1 MRSHLMPG
9 QSHSDSSFVPPVA
22 HDSDSP
28 DIAWRPGPAYL
39 ERSRLLRFM
48 RAQGISD
55 YQELMRRSVQEPGWF
70 WDAVC
75 KDLELEW
82 YRPYEQVM
90 DGSGG
95 VAWTTWF
102 KGGRFNYVH
111 NALDKHA
118 QSARRDQPAVIWEGE
133 TGAAQTLTYAQ
144 LAAETNRLANA
155 LRALG
160 VGRGDRVGV
169 YLPMIPAVVIATFA
183 CSKIGAIYTP
193 IFSGYAAGAVASRLE
208 GCEARLL
215 ITANAFHRR
224 GAEIDMKAVA
234 DEAASA
240 CPSVEHVLVYRH
252 TAREPAAWNGG
263 RDVWWHEA
271 TAGQSDQYATEQMDP
286 EDPYMII
293 YTSGTTGKPKGTV
306 HVHGGFPIKGAQ
318 DMAHCFDF
326 QAGERFFW
334 MTDIG
339 WMMGPWVISGSL
351 MLGGTVV
358 LYDGAPNYPKADRLW
373 EMAARYRVTHLGVS
387 PTLIRALMPA
397 GDDLP
402 ARHDLSSLVLVGSSG
417 EPWTPEAWHWL
428 FEHVGKR
435 ERPIINYSGGTEI
448 SGGIVGCTTIT
459 PIKPCSFSGPVPG
472 IAADVV
478 DDEGHPLRGQVV
490 ELAIRQPWP
499 GMTRGFWKDPARYE
513 AAYWQRIPGLWVHGD
528 FAVID
533 QDGYWYI
540 LGRSDDTI
548 KVAGKRLGPAEVE
561 SAAVTHPAV
570 NEAAAVGVPHPVK
583 GETVVVFAVLR
594 PGTEPSDAL
603 RSEIQAEVVRAMG
616 PALKPETVLFVTAL
630 PKTRNGKVLRRLIR
644 ARHLGKTDL
653 GDLSSLESPDAL
665 EAIANAR

>member
-1 MRSHLMPG
+1 MTG

-22 HDSDSP
+22 RDSDSP

-55 YQELMRRSVQEPGWF
+55 YQELMRRSVQDPGWF

-102 KGGRFNYVH
+102 RGGRFNYVH

-133 TGAAQTLTYAQ
+133 TGATQTLTYAQ

-208 GCEARLL
+208 GCEAKLL

-224 GAEIDMKAVA
+224 GTEVDMKAAA
-234 DEAASA
+234 DEAADA
-240 CPSVEHVLVYRH
+240 CPTVQHVLVYRH
-252 TAREPAAWNGG
+252 TDRQPATWNGG

-271 TAGQSDQYATEQMDP
+271 LAGQSDQYATEQMDP

-351 MLGGTVV
+351 ILGGTVV
-358 LYDGAPNYPKADRLW
+358 LYDGAPNYPRADRLW

-428 FEHVGKR
+428 FEQVGKR

-448 SGGIVGCTTIT
+448 SGGIVGCTTIQ
-459 PIKPCSFSGPVPG
+459 PLKPCAFSGAVAG
-472 IAADVV
+472 VAADVV
-478 DDEGHPLRGQVV
+478 DEQGQPVRGTVG
-490 ELAIRQPWP
+490 ELVIRAANP
-499 GMTRGFWKDPARYE
+499 GMTRGFWGDAQRYLDT
-513 AAYWQRIPGLWVHGD
+513 YWSRLPDTWVHGD
-528 FAVID
+528 WAEID
-533 QDGYWYI
+533 ADGFWYI
-540 LGRSDDTI
+540 RGRSDDTI
-548 KVAGKRLGPAEVE
+548 KIAGKRLGPAEAE
-561 SAAVTHPAV
+561 AAACAHPAV
-570 NEAAAVGVPHPVK
+570 AQAAAIGLPHEVK
-583 GETVVVFAVLR
+583 GEELVIFAVLR
-594 PGTEPSDAL
+594 PEYQPGEQLRAEVAEQVARELGKAL
-603 RSEIQAEVVRAMG
+603 R
-616 PALKPETVLFVTAL
+616 PAAVHFVSDL
-630 PKTRNGKVLRRLIR
+630 PRTRSGKIMRRTIR
-644 ARHLGKTDL
+644 AVFLAKDP
-653 GDLSSLESPDAL
+653 GDLSSLENPAAL
-665 EAIANAR
+665 EELGRLTGKGGA